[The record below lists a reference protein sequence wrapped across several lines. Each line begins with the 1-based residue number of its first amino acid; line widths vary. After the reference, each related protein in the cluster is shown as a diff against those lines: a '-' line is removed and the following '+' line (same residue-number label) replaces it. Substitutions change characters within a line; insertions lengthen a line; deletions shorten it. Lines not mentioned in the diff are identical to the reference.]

1 LLPVTL
7 VTSLGEKHLE
17 TADLVL
23 LDTDEFVGHFPRM
36 LSRVLKWEKP
46 GPEQTNGTN

>member
-1 LLPVTL
+1 MLQVSL
-7 VTSLGEKHLE
+7 VTTLGEKQPE
-17 TADLVL
+17 TVDLVL
-23 LDTDEFVGHFPRM
+23 LDTDEFMGHFSRM